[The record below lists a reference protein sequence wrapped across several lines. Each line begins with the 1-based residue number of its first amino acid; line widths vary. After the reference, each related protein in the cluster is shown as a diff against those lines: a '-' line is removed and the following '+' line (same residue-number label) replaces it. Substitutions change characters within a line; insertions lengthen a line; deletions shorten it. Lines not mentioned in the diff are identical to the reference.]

1 MYRNTMIN
9 GPLINSFNYRNQM
22 NTINQYLY
30 YQQLNNQKP
39 FNPMMN
45 NYFPFKMYQNNFINY
60 QIPFFNNKNAFVKY
74 NANKFNMNY
83 SNRIQN
89 PLFSKN
95 NKIKPDDE
103 YNELKNAETSLGEKE
118 IQLKKR
124 KKYSIDSTDSN
135 KTSSSISNE
144 EINDLEEKNVENKE
158 FSKFNLS
165 ENININKEN
174 KYVIS
179 KGKKGGRR
187 NSNISKVSDCS
198 KCSKS
203 TNCSTSTFI
212 KEKDVSKEVTEKLAY
227 SPKNEEEKKNE
238 NSSIEKYQGNPDFEN
253 TVILNVNVK
262 ISKDK
267 TAVFRL
273 KRYDDLFLTI
283 KLFCEINSI
292 DEKLMKPLIIKSLTT
307 LNSIY
312 QVMNSKLDNE
322 QINILKEIK
331 EIKKNI
337 YNFSS

>member
-1 MYRNTMIN
+1 MYGNKMIN
-9 GPLINSFNYRNQM
+9 SPLINSFNYRNQV
-22 NTINQYLY
+22 NNINQNLY
-30 YQQLNNQKP
+30 YQQLNNQMP

-45 NYFPFKMYQNNFINY
+45 NCFLFQMYQNNFINY
-60 QIPFFNNKNAFVKY
+60 QIPFFHNKNEFLKY
-74 NANKFNMNY
+74 KANKFNVNH
-83 SNRIQN
+83 SNRIQK

-103 YNELKNAETSLGEKE
+103 YNELKNEETSLGEKE

-144 EINDLEEKNVENKE
+144 EINDLEEKNDENKE
-158 FSKFNLS
+158 FSEFNLS
-165 ENININKEN
+165 ENLNISKEN

-203 TNCSTSTFI
+203 TSCSTSTFI
-212 KEKDVSKEVTEKLAY
+212 KEKDVSKDATGKFAN
-227 SPKNEEEKKNE
+227 SPKNEEERKNE
-238 NSSIEKYQGNPDFEN
+238 SSSINKYQGNPDFEN

-283 KLFCEINSI
+283 KIFCEINSI

-307 LNSIY
+307 LNTIY

-331 EIKKNI
+331 EKNI
-337 YNFSS
+337 

>member
-1 MYRNTMIN
+1 MYGNTMIN
-9 GPLINSFNYRNQM
+9 SPLINSFNYRNKM
-22 NTINQYLY
+22 NNMNQNLY
-30 YQQLNNQKP
+30 YQHLNNQMP

-45 NYFPFKMYQNNFINY
+45 NYFPLQMYQNNFVNY
-60 QIPFFNNKNAFVKY
+60 QIPFLYNKNVFMNY
-74 NANKFNMNY
+74 NANKFNVNHP
-83 SNRIQN
+83 NRIQK

-95 NKIKPDDE
+95 NKIKPDNE
-103 YNELKNAETSLGEKE
+103 YNGLKNEETSLEEKE
-118 IQLKKR
+118 IKLKNR

-135 KTSSSISNE
+135 KTSSNISNE
-144 EINDLEEKNVENKE
+144 EINDLEEKNDEDKE
-158 FSKFNLS
+158 SSKINLS
-165 ENININKEN
+165 ENLNINKEN
-174 KYVIS
+174 KYVLS

-203 TNCSTSTFI
+203 TNCSTTTFI
-212 KEKDVSKEVTEKLAY
+212 NEKDVS
-227 SPKNEEEKKNE
+227 EEATGKFTNSGKYETEKKNE
-238 NSSIEKYQGNPDFEN
+238 SCSIEKYQGNPDFEN

-307 LNSIY
+307 LNTIY

-322 QINILKEIK
+322 EINILKEIK
-331 EIKKNI
+331 EKKL
-337 YNFSS
+337 